1 MVHFVG
7 AGPGACDL
15 ITVRGMN
22 RIKEADVI
30 IYAGSLVNPELLS
43 YAKADCEI
51 YNSAHMT
58 LDAVVAVM
66 REAEAAGK
74 GTVRLHTGDPSVYGA
89 IREQMDL
96 LDEYGI
102 AYDVCPGVS
111 AVFGA
116 AASLACEY
124 TLPDVTQTL
133 ILTRAEGKTP
143 VPEKENLRSLA
154 AHRASLVLYL
164 SSGLARKVRQELLL
178 GGYAEDTPVAVVY
191 KATWPEEKIIRTTL
205 AKLPE
210 DMEAAGITKTA
221 LIIVSP
227 ALGSIY
233 EKSKLYDAAFAT
245 EYRGATEIILP
256 VGIRRVLLVT
266 CSVRG
271 YATMQKLAKKLEA
284 IPGAEII
291 TKVKCEA
298 LPDVS
303 MRETVKACV
312 DEYFGEV
319 DAIVFVTASGIAVR
333 SVAEHLA
340 HKSEDP
346 AIVCMDECGKHVIS
360 LVSGH
365 AGGANALT
373 QMLADVMWATPVITT
388 ATDVEG
394 RFSVDDYAR
403 KHNLVVTDWEK
414 AKAISAEVLAAGAE
428 PVWMDARKS
437 AGEADRVDAR
447 ESASEADRVDIRES
461 AGEADRVDERESVGE
476 ADRVDERESAGEA
489 DRVDERGSAGEADR
503 VDERESAGEI
513 GSGSPLETG
522 CEVGVG
528 KGLGYRI
535 GERIQCTMN
544 IGAYQVIVTPE
555 KTITDA
561 KTLQLVPRCIVAGV
575 GCKKGTPVDKIEH
588 AVQDA
593 FAKAGLRME
602 ALCAVAS
609 IDLKKEEAGL
619 QEFCKTRNVP
629 FETYTAEEL
638 QAVPGTFSASEFVS
652 GVTGVDNVCER
663 SAVKYASEHGVS
675 QDHRLLR
682 ERAHEDEL
690 LLGKQ
695 AKHGE
700 LLLRKQANHGEL
712 LLRKQAHEGVTV
724 ALSYVCSE

>member
-58 LDAVVAVM
+58 LEDVVSVM

-96 LDEYGI
+96 LDECGI

-164 SSGLARKVRQELLL
+164 SSGLARKVRQDLLL

-205 AKLPE
+205 AKLPK
-210 DMEAAGITKTA
+210 DMEAAGISKTA

-227 ALGSIY
+227 ALGNDY
-233 EKSKLYDAAFAT
+233 EKSRLYDAAFAT
-245 EYRGATEIILP
+245 EYRGATEIAFP
-256 VGIRRVLLVT
+256 EGIRRVLLIT

-271 YATMQKLAKKLEA
+271 YATMQKLAKKLEN
-284 IPGAEII
+284 ISGAEII

-298 LPDVS
+298 LPEAS
-303 MRETVKACV
+303 MKETVKACV
-312 DEYFGEV
+312 DAYFEQV

-333 SVAEHLA
+333 SVAEHLT
-340 HKSEDP
+340 HKSKDP

-365 AGGANALT
+365 AGGANAFT

-403 KHNLVVTDWEK
+403 KHNLVVTDWAK
-414 AKAISAEVLAAGAE
+414 AKAISAEVLATGAK
-428 PVWMDARKS
+428 PVWVDEAAGSQEEEKNACEICKVQKS
-437 AGEADRVDAR
+437 TGIDGCENKVDGCENRVDGC
-447 ESASEADRVDIRES
+447 ESRVDGCES
-461 AGEADRVDERESVGE
+461 RVDGCENEVDGCKNRIDGCEN
-476 ADRVDERESAGEA
+476 RVDGCES
-489 DRVDERGSAGEADR
+489 RVDGCESR
-503 VDERESAGEI
+503 VDGCENEIDVQKLQI
-513 GSGSPLETG
+513 GSH
-522 CEVGVG
+522 
-528 KGLGYRI
+528 
-535 GERIQCTMN
+535 
-544 IGAYQVIVTPE
+544 QVVITPQDVSV
-555 KTITDA
+555 DA
-561 KTLQLVPRCIVAGV
+561 QTLQLIPRCIVAGV
-575 GCKKGTPVDKIEH
+575 GCKKGTSVDKIEH

-602 ALCAVAS
+602 ALCVVAS
-609 IDLKKEEAGL
+609 IDLKKNEVGL
-619 QEFCKTRNVP
+619 LEFCETRKVP
-629 FETYTAEEL
+629 FKTYAAEEL
-638 QAVPGTFSASEFVS
+638 RAVPGIYSASEFVS

-663 SAVKYASEHGVS
+663 SAVKYASEHATNQG
-675 QDHRLLR
+675 
-682 ERAHEDEL
+682 EP
-690 LLGKQ
+690 LLGRQ

-700 LLLRKQANHGEL
+700 LLLRKQAHG
-712 LLRKQAHEGVTV
+712 GVTV
-724 ALSYVCSE
+724 ALVYVCSE

>member
-7 AGPGACDL
+7 AGPGASDL

-22 RIKEADVI
+22 RIREADVI

-43 YAKADCEI
+43 YAKADCAI

-66 REAEAAGK
+66 REAETAGK
-74 GTVRLHTGDPSVYGA
+74 ITVRLHTGDPSVYGA

-102 AYDVCPGVS
+102 TYDVCPGVS

-245 EYRGATEIILP
+245 EYRGATEIVLP
-256 VGIRRVLLVT
+256 AGICRVLLIT

-271 YATMQKLAKKLEA
+271 YATMQKLAKKLGN
-284 IPGAEII
+284 ISGAEII

-298 LPDVS
+298 LPEVS
-303 MRETVKACV
+303 MKETVKACV
-312 DEYFGEV
+312 DEYFEQV

-333 SVAEHLA
+333 SVAEHLT
-340 HKSEDP
+340 HKSQDP

-394 RFSVDDYAR
+394 QFSIDDYAR
-403 KHNLVVTDWEK
+403 EHNFVVTDWAK
-414 AKAISAEVLAAGAE
+414 AKTISAEVLAAGAK
-428 PVWMDARKS
+428 PVWVDEAEKNTCEICKEQKS
-437 AGEADRVDAR
+437 TGIDVGEIENDVCENEVDGCENRVDVCGNR
-447 ESASEADRVDIRES
+447 NDVQRLK
-461 AGEADRVDERESVGE
+461 
-476 ADRVDERESAGEA
+476 
-489 DRVDERGSAGEADR
+489 
-503 VDERESAGEI
+503 I
-513 GSGSPLETG
+513 GS
-522 CEVGVG
+522 
-528 KGLGYRI
+528 
-535 GERIQCTMN
+535 
-544 IGAYQVIVTPE
+544 YQVTVTPRD
-555 KTITDA
+555 ILTDA
-561 KTLQLVPRCIVAGV
+561 KTLQLVPHCIVAGI
-575 GCKKGTPVDKIEH
+575 GCKKGTSADKINR

-619 QEFCKTRNVP
+619 QEFCAARKVP

-638 QAVPGTFSASEFVS
+638 RAVPGTFSASEFVT

-663 SAVKYASEHGVS
+663 SAVKFASEHGVS
-675 QDHRLLR
+675 S
-682 ERAHEDEL
+682 
-690 LLGKQ
+690 
-695 AKHGE
+695 GE
-700 LLLRKQANHGEL
+700 LLRKQVNDGEL

-724 ALSYVCSE
+724 ALAYVGVVGRK

>member
-22 RIKEADVI
+22 RIREADVI

-43 YAKADCEI
+43 YAKVDCEI

-58 LDAVVAVM
+58 LDEVVAVM
-66 REAEAAGK
+66 REAEVAGK
-74 GTVRLHTGDPSVYGA
+74 GTVRLHTGDSSVYGA
-89 IREQMDL
+89 IREQMDR
-96 LDEYGI
+96 LDECGI

-210 DMEAAGITKTA
+210 DMEAAGIMKTA

-227 ALGSIY
+227 ALGSVY
-233 EKSKLYDAAFAT
+233 EKSRLYDAAFAT
-245 EYRGATEIILP
+245 EYRGATAIAFPE
-256 VGIRRVLLVT
+256 GIRRVLLIT

-271 YATMQKLAKKLEA
+271 YETMQKLAMKLEN
-284 IPGAEII
+284 ISGAEII

-298 LPDVS
+298 LPEVS

-312 DEYFGEV
+312 DTYFGQV

-394 RFSVDDYAR
+394 QFSIDDYAR
-403 KHNLVVTDWEK
+403 EHNFVVTDWAK
-414 AKAISAEVLAAGAE
+414 AKAISAEVLATGAE
-428 PVWMDARKS
+428 PVWIEEPVVAQ
-437 AGEADRVDAR
+437 GEEKGAC
-447 ESASEADRVDIRES
+447 
-461 AGEADRVDERESVGE
+461 
-476 ADRVDERESAGEA
+476 
-489 DRVDERGSAGEADR
+489 
-503 VDERESAGEI
+503 EI
-513 GSGSPLETG
+513 GSH
-522 CEVGVG
+522 
-528 KGLGYRI
+528 
-535 GERIQCTMN
+535 
-544 IGAYQVIVTPE
+544 QVIITP
-555 KTITDA
+555 KDVPVDA
-561 KTLQLVPRCIVAGV
+561 QTLQLIPRCIVAGV

-588 AVQDA
+588 AVQEA

-619 QEFCKTRNVP
+619 LEFCETRNVP
-629 FETYTAEEL
+629 FETYAAEEL
-638 QAVPGTFSASEFVS
+638 QAVPGTYSASEFVS

-663 SAVKYASEHGVS
+663 SAVKYASEYGV
-675 QDHRLLR
+675 
-682 ERAHEDEL
+682 
-690 LLGKQ
+690 
-695 AKHGE
+695 KHGE
-700 LLLRKQANHGEL
+700 LLLRKQA
-712 LLRKQAHEGVTV
+712 QDGVTV
-724 ALSYVCSE
+724 ALSYVCRE

>member
-22 RIKEADVI
+22 RIKKADVI
-30 IYAGSLVNPELLS
+30 IYAGSLVNPALLS

-58 LDAVVAVM
+58 LEDVVSVM

-74 GTVRLHTGDPSVYGA
+74 TTVRLHTGDPSVYGA

-164 SSGLARKVRQELLL
+164 SSGLARKVRQELLI

-245 EYRGATEIILP
+245 EYRGATEIALP
-256 VGIRRVLLVT
+256 AGIRRVLLIT

-271 YATMQKLAKKLEA
+271 YATMQKLAKKLEN
-284 IPGAEII
+284 ISGAEII

-298 LPDVS
+298 LPEVS

-312 DEYFGEV
+312 DVYFEQV

-333 SVAEHLA
+333 SVAEHLT
-340 HKSEDP
+340 HKSKDP
-346 AIVCMDECGKHVIS
+346 AIVCMDECSKHVIS

-394 RFSVDDYAR
+394 QFSIDDYAR
-403 KHNLVVTDWEK
+403 EHNLVVTHWAK
-414 AKAISAEVLAAGAE
+414 AKAISAEVLATGAK
-428 PVWMDARKS
+428 PVWVDEAEVSQEEEKNACEICKEQKS
-437 AGEADRVDAR
+437 TGIDVGKIENDGCENEIGVQKLQIGSHQVVITPQDVSVDA
-447 ESASEADRVDIRES
+447 
-461 AGEADRVDERESVGE
+461 
-476 ADRVDERESAGEA
+476 
-489 DRVDERGSAGEADR
+489 
-503 VDERESAGEI
+503 
-513 GSGSPLETG
+513 
-522 CEVGVG
+522 
-528 KGLGYRI
+528 
-535 GERIQCTMN
+535 Q
-544 IGAYQVIVTPE
+544 
-555 KTITDA
+555 
-561 KTLQLVPRCIVAGV
+561 TLQLIPRCIVAGV
-575 GCKKGTPVDKIEH
+575 GCKKGIPVDKIEH

-602 ALCAVAS
+602 ALCAVVS

-619 QEFCKTRNVP
+619 LEFCETRNVP
-629 FETYTAEEL
+629 FETYAAEEL
-638 QAVPGTFSASEFVS
+638 QAVPGTYSASEFVS

-663 SAVKYASEHGVS
+663 SAVKYASEHGMN
-675 QDHRLLR
+675 QG
-682 ERAHEDEL
+682 EQ
-690 LLGKQ
+690 LLGRQ

-700 LLLRKQANHGEL
+700 LLLRKQAYG
-712 LLRKQAHEGVTV
+712 GVTV
-724 ALSYVCSE
+724 ALAYVCSE

>member
-22 RIKEADVI
+22 RIEEADVI
-30 IYAGSLVNPELLS
+30 IYAGSLVNPALLS

-58 LDAVVAVM
+58 LEDVVSVM

-74 GTVRLHTGDPSVYGA
+74 TTVRLHTGDPSVYGA

-102 AYDVCPGVS
+102 KYDVCPGVS

-124 TLPDVTQTL
+124 TLPGVTQTL

-164 SSGLARKVRQELLL
+164 SSGLARKVRQELLI

-245 EYRGATEIILP
+245 EYRGATEIALP
-256 VGIRRVLLVT
+256 AGIRRVLLIT

-271 YATMQKLAKKLEA
+271 YATMQKLAKKLEN
-284 IPGAEII
+284 ISGAEII
-291 TKVKCEA
+291 AKVKCEA
-298 LPDVS
+298 LPEVS
-303 MRETVKACV
+303 MKETVKVCV
-312 DEYFGEV
+312 DEYFEQV

-333 SVAEHLA
+333 SVAEHLT
-340 HKSEDP
+340 HKSKDP
-346 AIVCMDECGKHVIS
+346 AIVCMDECSKHVIS

-394 RFSVDDYAR
+394 QFSIDDYAR
-403 KHNLVVTDWEK
+403 EHNLVVTDWAK
-414 AKAISAEVLAAGAE
+414 AKAISAEVLATGAK
-428 PVWMDARKS
+428 PVWVDEAEVSQEEEKNACEICKEQKS
-437 AGEADRVDAR
+437 TGIDVGKIENDGCENEIGVQKLQIGSHQVVITPQDVSVDA
-447 ESASEADRVDIRES
+447 
-461 AGEADRVDERESVGE
+461 
-476 ADRVDERESAGEA
+476 
-489 DRVDERGSAGEADR
+489 
-503 VDERESAGEI
+503 
-513 GSGSPLETG
+513 
-522 CEVGVG
+522 
-528 KGLGYRI
+528 
-535 GERIQCTMN
+535 Q
-544 IGAYQVIVTPE
+544 
-555 KTITDA
+555 
-561 KTLQLVPRCIVAGV
+561 TLQLIPRCIVAGV
-575 GCKKGTPVDKIEH
+575 GCKKGIPVDKIEH

-602 ALCAVAS
+602 ALCAVVS

-619 QEFCKTRNVP
+619 LEFCETRKVP
-629 FETYTAEEL
+629 FEAYTAEEL
-638 QAVPGTFSASEFVS
+638 QAVSGTFSASEFVT

-663 SAVKYASEHGVS
+663 SAVKYASEHGAN
-675 QDHRLLR
+675 D
-682 ERAHEDEL
+682 
-690 LLGKQ
+690 
-695 AKHGE
+695 GE
-700 LLLRKQANHGEL
+700 LLLRKQA
-712 LLRKQAHEGVTV
+712 QDGVTV
-724 ALSYVCSE
+724 ALAYVGVASGK

>member
-30 IYAGSLVNPELLS
+30 IYAGSLVNPALLS
-43 YAKADCEI
+43 YAKADCKI

-58 LDAVVAVM
+58 LDAVVDVM

-74 GTVRLHTGDPSVYGA
+74 GTVRLHTGDPSLYGA

-164 SSGLARKVRQELLL
+164 SSGLARKVRQELLI

-245 EYRGATEIILP
+245 EYRGATEIALP
-256 VGIRRVLLVT
+256 AGIRRVLLIT

-271 YATMQKLAKKLEA
+271 YATMQKLAKKLEN
-284 IPGAEII
+284 ISGAEII
-291 TKVKCEA
+291 AKVKCEA
-298 LPDVS
+298 LQEVS
-303 MRETVKACV
+303 MKETVKACV
-312 DEYFGEV
+312 DEYFEQV

-333 SVAEHLA
+333 SVAEHLT
-340 HKSEDP
+340 HKSKDP
-346 AIVCMDECGKHVIS
+346 AIVCMDECSKHVIS

-394 RFSVDDYAR
+394 QFSIDDYAR
-403 KHNLVVTDWEK
+403 EHNLVVTDWAK
-414 AKAISAEVLAAGAE
+414 AKAISAEVLATGAK
-428 PVWMDARKS
+428 PVWVDEAEVSQEEEKNACEICKEQKS
-437 AGEADRVDAR
+437 TGIDVGKIENDGCENEIGVQKLQIGSHQVVITPQDVSVDA
-447 ESASEADRVDIRES
+447 
-461 AGEADRVDERESVGE
+461 
-476 ADRVDERESAGEA
+476 
-489 DRVDERGSAGEADR
+489 
-503 VDERESAGEI
+503 
-513 GSGSPLETG
+513 
-522 CEVGVG
+522 
-528 KGLGYRI
+528 
-535 GERIQCTMN
+535 Q
-544 IGAYQVIVTPE
+544 
-555 KTITDA
+555 
-561 KTLQLVPRCIVAGV
+561 TLQLIPRCIVAGV
-575 GCKKGTPVDKIEH
+575 GCKKGIPVDKIEH

-602 ALCAVAS
+602 ALCAVVS

-619 QEFCKTRNVP
+619 LEFCETRNVP
-629 FETYTAEEL
+629 FETYAAEEL
-638 QAVPGTFSASEFVS
+638 QAVPGTYSASEFVS

-663 SAVKYASEHGVS
+663 SAVKYASEHGAN
-675 QDHRLLR
+675 D
-682 ERAHEDEL
+682 
-690 LLGKQ
+690 
-695 AKHGE
+695 GE
-700 LLLRKQANHGEL
+700 LLLRKQA
-712 LLRKQAHEGVTV
+712 QDGVTV
-724 ALSYVCSE
+724 ALAYVCSE

>member
-43 YAKADCEI
+43 YAKADCKI

-58 LDAVVAVM
+58 LDAVVDVM

-164 SSGLARKVRQELLL
+164 SSGLARKVRQELLI

-245 EYRGATEIILP
+245 EYRGATEIALP
-256 VGIRRVLLVT
+256 AGIRRVLLIT

-271 YATMQKLAKKLEA
+271 YATMQKLAKKLEN
-284 IPGAEII
+284 ISGAEII

-298 LPDVS
+298 LPEVS

-312 DEYFGEV
+312 DVYFEQV

-394 RFSVDDYAR
+394 RFSVDEYAR
-403 KHNLVVTDWEK
+403 EHNLVVTDWAK

-428 PVWMDARKS
+428 PVWIEEPVVAQGEEKGACEIRKELKS
-437 AGEADRVDAR
+437 TGIDGCKNRVDGC
-447 ESASEADRVDIRES
+447 ENGIDGSENRVDVKRLQ
-461 AGEADRVDERESVGE
+461 
-476 ADRVDERESAGEA
+476 
-489 DRVDERGSAGEADR
+489 
-503 VDERESAGEI
+503 I
-513 GSGSPLETG
+513 GSH
-522 CEVGVG
+522 
-528 KGLGYRI
+528 
-535 GERIQCTMN
+535 
-544 IGAYQVIVTPE
+544 QVIITP
-555 KTITDA
+555 KDVPVDA
-561 KTLQLVPRCIVAGV
+561 QTLQLIPRCIVAGV

-619 QEFCKTRNVP
+619 LEFCETRNVP
-629 FETYTAEEL
+629 FETYAAEEL
-638 QAVPGTFSASEFVS
+638 QAVPGTYSASEFVS

-663 SAVKYASEHGVS
+663 SAVKYASEHGAN
-675 QDHRLLR
+675 D
-682 ERAHEDEL
+682 
-690 LLGKQ
+690 
-695 AKHGE
+695 GE
-700 LLLRKQANHGEL
+700 LLLRKQA
-712 LLRKQAHEGVTV
+712 QDGVTV
-724 ALSYVCSE
+724 ALAYVGVVSGK

>member
-43 YAKADCEI
+43 YAKADCKI

-58 LDAVVAVM
+58 LDAVVDVM

-164 SSGLARKVRQELLL
+164 SSGLARKVRQDLLL

-245 EYRGATEIILP
+245 EYRGATEIALP
-256 VGIRRVLLVT
+256 AGIRRVLLIT

-271 YATMQKLAKKLEA
+271 YATMQKLAKKLEN
-284 IPGAEII
+284 IFGAEII
-291 TKVKCEA
+291 AKVKCEA
-298 LPDVS
+298 LPEVS
-303 MRETVKACV
+303 MKETVKACV
-312 DEYFGEV
+312 DEYFEQV

-333 SVAEHLA
+333 SVAEHLT
-340 HKSEDP
+340 HKSKDP
-346 AIVCMDECGKHVIS
+346 AIVCMDECSKHVIS

-394 RFSVDDYAR
+394 QFSIDDYAR
-403 KHNLVVTDWEK
+403 EHNLVVTDWAK

-428 PVWMDARKS
+428 PVRVNEAEVLQEEEKYACGICKEQKSTGIDMGKIENDACENGLDVQRLQIGS
-437 AGEADRVDAR
+437 YQVVITPQDVSVDA
-447 ESASEADRVDIRES
+447 
-461 AGEADRVDERESVGE
+461 
-476 ADRVDERESAGEA
+476 
-489 DRVDERGSAGEADR
+489 
-503 VDERESAGEI
+503 
-513 GSGSPLETG
+513 
-522 CEVGVG
+522 
-528 KGLGYRI
+528 
-535 GERIQCTMN
+535 Q
-544 IGAYQVIVTPE
+544 
-555 KTITDA
+555 
-561 KTLQLVPRCIVAGV
+561 TLQLIPRCIVAGV
-575 GCKKGTPVDKIEH
+575 GCKKGMPVDKIGH
-588 AVQDA
+588 AVQEA

-619 QEFCKTRNVP
+619 LEFCETRHVP
-629 FETYTAEEL
+629 FETYAAEEL
-638 QAVPGTFSASEFVS
+638 QAVPGTYSASEFVS

-663 SAVKYASEHGVS
+663 SAVKYASEHGAN
-675 QDHRLLR
+675 D
-682 ERAHEDEL
+682 
-690 LLGKQ
+690 
-695 AKHGE
+695 GE
-700 LLLRKQANHGEL
+700 LLLRKQA
-712 LLRKQAHEGVTV
+712 QDGVTV
-724 ALSYVCSE
+724 ALAYVGVASGK

>member
-43 YAKADCEI
+43 YAKADCKI

-58 LDAVVAVM
+58 LDAVVDVM

-164 SSGLARKVRQELLL
+164 SSGLARKVRQELLI

-245 EYRGATEIILP
+245 EYRGATEIALP
-256 VGIRRVLLVT
+256 AGIRRVLLIT

-271 YATMQKLAKKLEA
+271 YATMQKLAKKLEN
-284 IPGAEII
+284 ISGAEII
-291 TKVKCEA
+291 AKVKCEA
-298 LPDVS
+298 LPEVS
-303 MRETVKACV
+303 MKETVKACV
-312 DEYFGEV
+312 DEYFEQV

-333 SVAEHLA
+333 SVAEHLT
-340 HKSEDP
+340 HKSKDP
-346 AIVCMDECGKHVIS
+346 AIVCMDECSKHVIS

-394 RFSVDDYAR
+394 QFSIDDYAR
-403 KHNLVVTDWEK
+403 EHNLVVTDWAK
-414 AKAISAEVLAAGAE
+414 AKAISAEVLATGAK
-428 PVWMDARKS
+428 PVWVDEAEVSQEEEKNACGICKEQKS
-437 AGEADRVDAR
+437 TGIDMGKIENDGCENGIDVQRLQIGSYQVVITPQDVSVDA
-447 ESASEADRVDIRES
+447 
-461 AGEADRVDERESVGE
+461 
-476 ADRVDERESAGEA
+476 
-489 DRVDERGSAGEADR
+489 
-503 VDERESAGEI
+503 
-513 GSGSPLETG
+513 
-522 CEVGVG
+522 
-528 KGLGYRI
+528 
-535 GERIQCTMN
+535 Q
-544 IGAYQVIVTPE
+544 
-555 KTITDA
+555 
-561 KTLQLVPRCIVAGV
+561 TLQLIPRCIVAGV
-575 GCKKGTPVDKIEH
+575 GCKKGMPVDKIEH
-588 AVQDA
+588 AVQEA
-593 FAKAGLRME
+593 FAKAGLRIE

-609 IDLKKEEAGL
+609 IDLKKEEVGL
-619 QEFCKTRNVP
+619 QEFCEIRNVP
-629 FETYTAEEL
+629 FETYAAEEL
-638 QAVPGTFSASEFVS
+638 QAVPGIYSASEFVS

-663 SAVKYASEHGVS
+663 SAVKYASEHGAN
-675 QDHRLLR
+675 D
-682 ERAHEDEL
+682 
-690 LLGKQ
+690 
-695 AKHGE
+695 GE
-700 LLLRKQANHGEL
+700 LLLRKQA
-712 LLRKQAHEGVTV
+712 QDGVTV
-724 ALSYVCSE
+724 ALAYVGVASGK

>member
-58 LDAVVAVM
+58 LEDVVSVM

-96 LDEYGI
+96 LDECGI

-143 VPEKENLRSLA
+143 VPEKENLQSLA

-164 SSGLARKVRQELLL
+164 SSGLARKVRQDLLL

-205 AKLPE
+205 AKLSE

-227 ALGSIY
+227 ALGNDY
-233 EKSKLYDAAFAT
+233 EKSRLYDAAFAT
-245 EYRGATEIILP
+245 EYRGATEIAFP
-256 VGIRRVLLVT
+256 AGIRRVLLIT

-271 YATMQKLAKKLEA
+271 YATMQKMAKKLEN
-284 IPGAEII
+284 ISGAEII

-298 LPDVS
+298 LPEVS
-303 MRETVKACV
+303 MRETVKVCV
-312 DEYFGEV
+312 DVYFEQV

-333 SVAEHLA
+333 SVAEHLT
-340 HKSEDP
+340 HKSKDP

-394 RFSVDDYAR
+394 RFSIDEYAR
-403 KHNLVVTDWEK
+403 EHNLVVTDWAK
-414 AKAISAEVLAAGAE
+414 AKAISAEVLATGAE
-428 PVWMDARKS
+428 PVW
-437 AGEADRVDAR
+437 
-447 ESASEADRVDIRES
+447 
-461 AGEADRVDERESVGE
+461 VDEAEVLQEEEKR
-476 ADRVDERESAGEA
+476 AC
-489 DRVDERGSAGEADR
+489 
-503 VDERESAGEI
+503 EI
-513 GSGSPLETG
+513 GKEQKSTGIDVGKIENDGCKNEVDG
-522 CEVGVG
+522 CEN
-528 KGLGYRI
+528 RI
-535 GERIQCTMN
+535 DGCENEVDGCKNRINVKRLQ
-544 IGAYQVIVTPE
+544 IGSHQVVITPQ
-555 KTITDA
+555 DVSVDVQ
-561 KTLQLVPRCIVAGV
+561 TLQLIPRCIVAGV

-588 AVQDA
+588 AVRDA

-602 ALCAVAS
+602 ALCAVVS

-619 QEFCKTRNVP
+619 LEFCETRNVP
-629 FETYTAEEL
+629 FETYAAEEL
-638 QAVPGTFSASEFVS
+638 QAVPGTYSASEFVS

-663 SAVKYASEHGVS
+663 SAVKYASEHGMK
-675 QDHRLLR
+675 QDQP
-682 ERAHEDEL
+682 
-690 LLGKQ
+690 LLGRQ

-700 LLLRKQANHGEL
+700 LLLRKQAYG
-712 LLRKQAHEGVTV
+712 GVTV
-724 ALSYVCSE
+724 ALAYVCSE

>member
-22 RIKEADVI
+22 RIREADVI

-43 YAKADCEI
+43 YAKAECEI

-58 LDAVVAVM
+58 LEDVVSVM

-96 LDEYGI
+96 LDECGI

-164 SSGLARKVRQELLL
+164 SSGLARKVRQDLLL

-227 ALGSIY
+227 ALGSVY
-233 EKSKLYDAAFAT
+233 EKSRLYDAAFAT
-245 EYRGATEIILP
+245 EYRGATEIAFP
-256 VGIRRVLLVT
+256 AGIRRVLLIT

-271 YATMQKLAKKLEA
+271 YATMQKLAKKLEN
-284 IPGAEII
+284 ISGAEII

-298 LPDVS
+298 LPEVS
-303 MRETVKACV
+303 MKGTVKACV
-312 DEYFGEV
+312 DAYFEQV

-394 RFSVDDYAR
+394 RFSIDEYAR
-403 KHNLVVTDWEK
+403 EHNLVVTDWAK

-428 PVWMDARKS
+428 PVWVDEAAGSQEEEKNECEIGKEQKS
-437 AGEADRVDAR
+437 TGIDVGKIENDGCKNEVDGCENRVGGCENRIDGCGNRVDGCGNR
-447 ESASEADRVDIRES
+447 INVKRLQ
-461 AGEADRVDERESVGE
+461 
-476 ADRVDERESAGEA
+476 
-489 DRVDERGSAGEADR
+489 
-503 VDERESAGEI
+503 I
-513 GSGSPLETG
+513 GSH
-522 CEVGVG
+522 
-528 KGLGYRI
+528 
-535 GERIQCTMN
+535 
-544 IGAYQVIVTPE
+544 QVIITPQ
-555 KTITDA
+555 DGSVDVQ
-561 KTLQLVPRCIVAGV
+561 TLQLIPRCIVAGV
-575 GCKKGTPVDKIEH
+575 GCKKGTPMDKIEH

-602 ALCAVAS
+602 ALCAVVS

-619 QEFCKTRNVP
+619 LEFCETRNVP
-629 FETYTAEEL
+629 FETYAAEEL
-638 QAVPGTFSASEFVS
+638 QAVPGTYSASEFVS

-663 SAVKYASEHGVS
+663 SAVKYASEHGMK
-675 QDHRLLR
+675 QDQP
-682 ERAHEDEL
+682 
-690 LLGKQ
+690 LLGRQ

-700 LLLRKQANHGEL
+700 LLLRKQAYG
-712 LLRKQAHEGVTV
+712 GVTV
-724 ALSYVCSE
+724 ALAYVCSE

>member
-30 IYAGSLVNPELLS
+30 IYAGSLVNPALLS
-43 YAKADCEI
+43 YAKADCKI

-58 LDAVVAVM
+58 LDAVVDVM

-164 SSGLARKVRQELLL
+164 SSGLARKVRQELLI

-245 EYRGATEIILP
+245 EYRGATEIALP
-256 VGIRRVLLVT
+256 AGIRRVLLIT

-271 YATMQKLAKKLEA
+271 YATMQKLAKKLEN
-284 IPGAEII
+284 ISGAEII

-298 LPDVS
+298 LPEVS
-303 MRETVKACV
+303 MKETVKACV
-312 DEYFGEV
+312 DAYFGQV

-333 SVAEHLA
+333 SVAEHLT
-340 HKSEDP
+340 HKSKDP
-346 AIVCMDECGKHVIS
+346 AIVCMDECSKHVIS

-394 RFSVDDYAR
+394 QFSIDDYAR
-403 KHNLVVTDWEK
+403 EHNLVVTDWAK
-414 AKAISAEVLAAGAE
+414 AKAISAEVLATGAK
-428 PVWMDARKS
+428 PVWVDEAEVSQEEEKNACEICKEQKS
-437 AGEADRVDAR
+437 TGIDVGKIENDGCENEIGVQKLQIGSHQVVITPQDVSVDA
-447 ESASEADRVDIRES
+447 
-461 AGEADRVDERESVGE
+461 
-476 ADRVDERESAGEA
+476 
-489 DRVDERGSAGEADR
+489 
-503 VDERESAGEI
+503 
-513 GSGSPLETG
+513 
-522 CEVGVG
+522 
-528 KGLGYRI
+528 
-535 GERIQCTMN
+535 Q
-544 IGAYQVIVTPE
+544 
-555 KTITDA
+555 
-561 KTLQLVPRCIVAGV
+561 TLQLIPRCIVAGV
-575 GCKKGTPVDKIEH
+575 GCKKGIPVDKIEH

-619 QEFCKTRNVP
+619 LEFCETRNVP
-629 FETYTAEEL
+629 FETYAAEEL
-638 QAVPGTFSASEFVS
+638 QAVPGTYSASEFVS

-663 SAVKYASEHGVS
+663 SAVKYASEHGMN
-675 QDHRLLR
+675 QGERLLGR
-682 ERAHEDEL
+682 
-690 LLGKQ
+690 Q

-700 LLLRKQANHGEL
+700 LLLRKQAYG
-712 LLRKQAHEGVTV
+712 GVTV
-724 ALSYVCSE
+724 ALAYVCSE

>member
-30 IYAGSLVNPELLS
+30 IYAGSLVNPGLLS
-43 YAKADCEI
+43 YAKADCKI

-58 LDAVVAVM
+58 LDAVVDVM

-164 SSGLARKVRQELLL
+164 SSGLARKVRQELLI

-245 EYRGATEIILP
+245 EYRGATEIALP
-256 VGIRRVLLVT
+256 AGIRRVLLIT

-271 YATMQKLAKKLEA
+271 YATMQKLAKKLEN
-284 IPGAEII
+284 ISGAEII
-291 TKVKCEA
+291 AKVKCEA
-298 LPDVS
+298 LPEVS

-312 DEYFGEV
+312 DVYFEQV

-333 SVAEHLA
+333 SVAEHLT
-340 HKSEDP
+340 HKSKDP
-346 AIVCMDECGKHVIS
+346 AIVCMDECSKHVIS

-394 RFSVDDYAR
+394 QFSIDDYAR
-403 KHNLVVTDWEK
+403 EHNLVVTDWAK
-414 AKAISAEVLAAGAE
+414 AKAISAEVLATGAK
-428 PVWMDARKS
+428 PVW
-437 AGEADRVDAR
+437 
-447 ESASEADRVDIRES
+447 
-461 AGEADRVDERESVGE
+461 VDEAEVSQEEEKNACEICKEQKSTGIDVGKIE
-476 ADRVDERESAGEA
+476 NDGCEN
-489 DRVDERGSAGEADR
+489 
-503 VDERESAGEI
+503 EI
-513 GSGSPLETG
+513 GVQELQIGSH
-522 CEVGVG
+522 
-528 KGLGYRI
+528 
-535 GERIQCTMN
+535 
-544 IGAYQVIVTPE
+544 QVIITPQ
-555 KTITDA
+555 DGSVDVQ
-561 KTLQLVPRCIVAGV
+561 TLQLIPRCIVAGV

-602 ALCAVAS
+602 ALCAVVS

-619 QEFCKTRNVP
+619 LEFCETRNVP
-629 FETYTAEEL
+629 FETYAAEEL
-638 QAVPGTFSASEFVS
+638 QAVPGTYSASEFVS

-663 SAVKYASEHGVS
+663 SAVKYASEHGMN
-675 QDHRLLR
+675 QGERLLGR
-682 ERAHEDEL
+682 
-690 LLGKQ
+690 Q

-700 LLLRKQANHGEL
+700 LLLRKQAYG
-712 LLRKQAHEGVTV
+712 GVTV
-724 ALSYVCSE
+724 ALAYVCSE

>member
-22 RIKEADVI
+22 RIREADVI

-58 LDAVVAVM
+58 LEDVVSVM

-96 LDEYGI
+96 LDECGI

-154 AHRASLVLYL
+154 VHRASLVLYL
-164 SSGLARKVRQELLL
+164 SSGLARKVRQDLLL
-178 GGYAEDTPVAVVY
+178 GGYAEDTQVAVVY

-227 ALGSIY
+227 ALGSVY
-233 EKSKLYDAAFAT
+233 EKSRLYDAAFAT
-245 EYRGATEIILP
+245 EYRGATEIAFP
-256 VGIRRVLLVT
+256 AGIRRVLLIT

-271 YATMQKLAKKLEA
+271 YATMQKLAKKLEN
-284 IPGAEII
+284 ISGAEII

-298 LPDVS
+298 LPEVS
-303 MRETVKACV
+303 MKGTVKACV
-312 DEYFGEV
+312 DTYFGQV

-394 RFSVDDYAR
+394 RFSIDEYAR
-403 KHNLVVTDWEK
+403 EHNLVVTDWAK

-428 PVWMDARKS
+428 PVWVDEAAGSQEEEKNECEIGKEQKS
-437 AGEADRVDAR
+437 TGIDVGKIENDGCKNEVDGCGNRVGGCENRIDGCGNRVDGCGNR
-447 ESASEADRVDIRES
+447 INVKRLQ
-461 AGEADRVDERESVGE
+461 
-476 ADRVDERESAGEA
+476 
-489 DRVDERGSAGEADR
+489 
-503 VDERESAGEI
+503 I
-513 GSGSPLETG
+513 GSH
-522 CEVGVG
+522 
-528 KGLGYRI
+528 
-535 GERIQCTMN
+535 
-544 IGAYQVIVTPE
+544 QVIITPQ
-555 KTITDA
+555 DGSVDVQ
-561 KTLQLVPRCIVAGV
+561 TLQLIPRCIVVGV

-602 ALCAVAS
+602 ALCAVVS

-619 QEFCKTRNVP
+619 LEFCETRNVP
-629 FETYTAEEL
+629 FETYAAEEL
-638 QAVPGTFSASEFVS
+638 QAVPGTYSASEFVS

-663 SAVKYASEHGVS
+663 SAVKYASEHGMK
-675 QDHRLLR
+675 QDQP
-682 ERAHEDEL
+682 
-690 LLGKQ
+690 LLGRQ
-695 AKHGE
+695 AKHGELLIRKQAQDGE
-700 LLLRKQANHGEL
+700 LLLRKQAYG
-712 LLRKQAHEGVTV
+712 GVTV
-724 ALSYVCSE
+724 ALAYVCSE

>member
-43 YAKADCEI
+43 YAKADCKI

-58 LDAVVAVM
+58 LDEVVAVM

-74 GTVRLHTGDPSVYGA
+74 ETVRLHTGDPSVYGA

-164 SSGLARKVRQELLL
+164 SSGLARKVRQDLLL

-210 DMEAAGITKTA
+210 DMEAAEITKTA

-227 ALGSIY
+227 ALGSVY
-233 EKSKLYDAAFAT
+233 EKSRLYDAAFAT
-245 EYRGATEIILP
+245 EYRGATEIAFP
-256 VGIRRVLLVT
+256 AGICRVLLIT

-271 YATMQKLAKKLEA
+271 YATMQKLAKKLEN
-284 IPGAEII
+284 ISGAEII

-298 LPDVS
+298 LPEVS

-312 DEYFGEV
+312 DAYFEQV

-340 HKSEDP
+340 HKSKDP
-346 AIVCMDECGKHVIS
+346 AIVCMDELGKHVIS

-394 RFSVDDYAR
+394 RFSIDDYAR
-403 KHNLVVTDWEK
+403 EHNLVVTDWAK

-428 PVWMDARKS
+428 PVWVDEAEVLQEEEKRACEICKEQKS
-437 AGEADRVDAR
+437 TGIDVGKIENDGCKNEVDGCENGIDGCGNRINVQRLQIGSHQVIITPKDVPVDA
-447 ESASEADRVDIRES
+447 
-461 AGEADRVDERESVGE
+461 
-476 ADRVDERESAGEA
+476 
-489 DRVDERGSAGEADR
+489 
-503 VDERESAGEI
+503 
-513 GSGSPLETG
+513 
-522 CEVGVG
+522 
-528 KGLGYRI
+528 
-535 GERIQCTMN
+535 Q
-544 IGAYQVIVTPE
+544 
-555 KTITDA
+555 
-561 KTLQLVPRCIVAGV
+561 TLQLIPRCIVAGV

-602 ALCAVAS
+602 ALCAVVS

-619 QEFCKTRNVP
+619 LEFCETRNVP
-629 FETYTAEEL
+629 FETYAAEEL
-638 QAVPGTFSASEFVS
+638 QAVPGTYSASEFVS

-663 SAVKYASEHGVS
+663 SAVKYASEHGMN
-675 QDHRLLR
+675 QDQP
-682 ERAHEDEL
+682 
-690 LLGKQ
+690 LLGRQ

-700 LLLRKQANHGEL
+700 LLLRKQAYG
-712 LLRKQAHEGVTV
+712 GVTV
-724 ALSYVCSE
+724 ALAYVCSE

>member
-15 ITVRGMN
+15 ITFRGMN
-22 RIKEADVI
+22 KIKEADVI

-58 LDAVVAVM
+58 LEDVVSVM

-74 GTVRLHTGDPSVYGA
+74 ETVRLHTGDPSVYGA

-96 LDEYGI
+96 LDGYGI

-227 ALGSIY
+227 ALGSVY
-233 EKSKLYDAAFAT
+233 EKSRLYDAAFAT
-245 EYRGATEIILP
+245 EYRGATQIAFP
-256 VGIRRVLLVT
+256 AGIRRVLLIT

-271 YATMQKLAKKLEA
+271 YATMQKLAKKLEN
-284 IPGAEII
+284 ISGAEII

-298 LPDVS
+298 LPEVS

-312 DEYFGEV
+312 DAYFEQV

-333 SVAEHLA
+333 SVAEHLT
-340 HKSEDP
+340 HKSKDP

-373 QMLADVMWATPVITT
+373 QTLADVMWATPVITT

-403 KHNLVVTDWEK
+403 KHNLVVTDWAK

-428 PVWMDARKS
+428 PVW
-437 AGEADRVDAR
+437 
-447 ESASEADRVDIRES
+447 
-461 AGEADRVDERESVGE
+461 VDEAEVLQEEEKRACEIRKEQKSTGIDVGKIE
-476 ADRVDERESAGEA
+476 NDGCKNEVDGCENGIDGCGNRINVQ
-489 DRVDERGSAGEADR
+489 RLQ
-503 VDERESAGEI
+503 I
-513 GSGSPLETG
+513 GSH
-522 CEVGVG
+522 
-528 KGLGYRI
+528 
-535 GERIQCTMN
+535 
-544 IGAYQVIVTPE
+544 QVIITP
-555 KTITDA
+555 KDGSVDVQ
-561 KTLQLVPRCIVAGV
+561 TLQLIPRCIVAGV

-619 QEFCKTRNVP
+619 LEFCETRNVP
-629 FETYTAEEL
+629 FETYAAEEL
-638 QAVPGTFSASEFVS
+638 QAVPGTYSASEFVS

-663 SAVKYASEHGVS
+663 SAVKCASEHGV
-675 QDHRLLR
+675 
-682 ERAHEDEL
+682 
-690 LLGKQ
+690 
-695 AKHGE
+695 KHGE
-700 LLLRKQANHGEL
+700 LLLRKQA
-712 LLRKQAHEGVTV
+712 QDGVTV
-724 ALSYVCSE
+724 ALAYVGVVSEK

>member
-30 IYAGSLVNPELLS
+30 IYAGSLVNPALLS
-43 YAKADCEI
+43 YAKADCKI

-58 LDAVVAVM
+58 LDAVVDVM

-154 AHRASLVLYL
+154 AHRASLVLD
-164 SSGLARKVRQELLL
+164 LLL

-245 EYRGATEIILP
+245 EYRGATEIALP
-256 VGIRRVLLVT
+256 AGIRRVLLIT

-271 YATMQKLAKKLEA
+271 YATMQKLAKKLEN
-284 IPGAEII
+284 ISGAEII

-298 LPDVS
+298 LQEVS
-303 MRETVKACV
+303 MKETVKACV
-312 DEYFGEV
+312 DEYFEQV

-333 SVAEHLA
+333 SVAEHLT
-340 HKSEDP
+340 HKSKDP
-346 AIVCMDECGKHVIS
+346 AIVCMDECSKHVIS

-394 RFSVDDYAR
+394 QFSIDDYAR
-403 KHNLVVTDWEK
+403 EHNLVVTDWAK
-414 AKAISAEVLAAGAE
+414 AKAISAEVLATGAK
-428 PVWMDARKS
+428 PVW
-437 AGEADRVDAR
+437 
-447 ESASEADRVDIRES
+447 
-461 AGEADRVDERESVGE
+461 VDEAEVSQEEEKNACGNRIDV
-476 ADRVDERESAGEA
+476 RRLK
-489 DRVDERGSAGEADR
+489 
-503 VDERESAGEI
+503 I
-513 GSGSPLETG
+513 GS
-522 CEVGVG
+522 
-528 KGLGYRI
+528 
-535 GERIQCTMN
+535 
-544 IGAYQVIVTPE
+544 YQVIVTPRDILPDE
-555 KTITDA
+555 KM
-561 KTLQLVPRCIVAGV
+561 LQLVPLCIVAGI
-575 GCKKGTPVDKIEH
+575 GCKKGTSSDKIEH

-619 QEFCKTRNVP
+619 LEFCETRKVP

-638 QAVPGTFSASEFVS
+638 QAVSGTFSASEFVT

-663 SAVKYASEHGVS
+663 SAVKYASEHGAN
-675 QDHRLLR
+675 D
-682 ERAHEDEL
+682 
-690 LLGKQ
+690 
-695 AKHGE
+695 GE
-700 LLLRKQANHGEL
+700 LLLRKQA
-712 LLRKQAHEGVTV
+712 QDGVTV
-724 ALSYVCSE
+724 ALAYVGVASGK

>member
-43 YAKADCEI
+43 YAKADCKI

-58 LDAVVAVM
+58 LDAVVDVM

-74 GTVRLHTGDPSVYGA
+74 TTVRLHTGDPSVYGA

-102 AYDVCPGVS
+102 KYDVCPGVS

-164 SSGLARKVRQELLL
+164 SSGLARKVRQELLI

-245 EYRGATEIILP
+245 EYRGATEIALP
-256 VGIRRVLLVT
+256 AGIRRVLLIT

-271 YATMQKLAKKLEA
+271 YATMQKLAKKLEN
-284 IPGAEII
+284 ISGAEII
-291 TKVKCEA
+291 AKVKCEA
-298 LPDVS
+298 LPEVS
-303 MRETVKACV
+303 MKETVKVCV
-312 DEYFGEV
+312 DEYFEQV

-333 SVAEHLA
+333 SVAEHLT
-340 HKSEDP
+340 HKSKDP
-346 AIVCMDECGKHVIS
+346 AIVCMDECSKHVIS

-394 RFSVDDYAR
+394 RFSIDDYAR
-403 KHNLVVTDWEK
+403 EHNLVVTDWAK
-414 AKAISAEVLAAGAE
+414 AKAISAKVLAAGAE
-428 PVWMDARKS
+428 PVWIEEPVVAQGEEKGACEIRKEQKS
-437 AGEADRVDAR
+437 TGTDVGEIENDGC
-447 ESASEADRVDIRES
+447 EN
-461 AGEADRVDERESVGE
+461 RVDECGNKICVQRLQ
-476 ADRVDERESAGEA
+476 
-489 DRVDERGSAGEADR
+489 
-503 VDERESAGEI
+503 I
-513 GSGSPLETG
+513 GS
-522 CEVGVG
+522 
-528 KGLGYRI
+528 
-535 GERIQCTMN
+535 
-544 IGAYQVIVTPE
+544 YQVIVTPRDILPDE
-555 KTITDA
+555 KTM
-561 KTLQLVPRCIVAGV
+561 QLIPRCIVAGI
-575 GCKKGTPVDKIEH
+575 GCKKGTSSDKIAH

-602 ALCAVAS
+602 ALCAGAS

-619 QEFCKTRNVP
+619 LEFCETRKVP
-629 FETYTAEEL
+629 FEAYTAEEL
-638 QAVPGTFSASEFVS
+638 QAVSGTFSASEFVT

-663 SAVKYASEHGVS
+663 SAVKYASEHGAN
-675 QDHRLLR
+675 D
-682 ERAHEDEL
+682 
-690 LLGKQ
+690 
-695 AKHGE
+695 GE
-700 LLLRKQANHGEL
+700 LLLRKQA
-712 LLRKQAHEGVTV
+712 QDGVTV
-724 ALSYVCSE
+724 ALAYVGVASGK

>member
-43 YAKADCEI
+43 FAKADCKI

-58 LDAVVAVM
+58 LDEVVDVM
-66 REAEAAGK
+66 REAEAVGK
-74 GTVRLHTGDPSVYGA
+74 ETVRLHTGDPSVYGA

-164 SSGLARKVRQELLL
+164 SSGLARKVRQDLLL

-227 ALGSIY
+227 ALGSVY
-233 EKSKLYDAAFAT
+233 EKSRLYDAAFAT
-245 EYRGATEIILP
+245 EYRGATEIAFP
-256 VGIRRVLLVT
+256 AGIRRVLLIT

-271 YATMQKLAKKLEA
+271 YATMQKLAKKLEN
-284 IPGAEII
+284 ISGAEII

-298 LPDVS
+298 LPEVS

-312 DEYFGEV
+312 DTYFEQV

-333 SVAEHLA
+333 SVAEHLT
-340 HKSEDP
+340 HKSKDP

-394 RFSVDDYAR
+394 RFSIDDYAR
-403 KHNLVVTDWEK
+403 EHNLVVTDWTK
-414 AKAISAEVLAAGAE
+414 AKAISAEVLATGAE
-428 PVWMDARKS
+428 PVWIEEPAVTQGEEKRACEIRKEQKS
-437 AGEADRVDAR
+437 TGIDVGKIENDGCKNEVDGCENGIDGCKNRVDGCGNR
-447 ESASEADRVDIRES
+447 INVQRLQ
-461 AGEADRVDERESVGE
+461 
-476 ADRVDERESAGEA
+476 
-489 DRVDERGSAGEADR
+489 
-503 VDERESAGEI
+503 I
-513 GSGSPLETG
+513 GSH
-522 CEVGVG
+522 
-528 KGLGYRI
+528 
-535 GERIQCTMN
+535 
-544 IGAYQVIVTPE
+544 QVIITP
-555 KTITDA
+555 KDVSVDA
-561 KTLQLVPRCIVAGV
+561 QTLQLIPRCIVAGV

-593 FAKAGLRME
+593 FAKTGLRME
-602 ALCAVAS
+602 ALCAVVS
-609 IDLKKEEAGL
+609 IDLKKKEAGL
-619 QEFCKTRNVP
+619 LEFCETRNVP
-629 FETYTAEEL
+629 FKTYAAEEL
-638 QAVPGTFSASEFVS
+638 QAVPGTYSASEFVS

-663 SAVKYASEHGVS
+663 SAVKYASEHATNQGE
-675 QDHRLLR
+675 Q
-682 ERAHEDEL
+682 
-690 LLGKQ
+690 LLGRQ

-700 LLLRKQANHGEL
+700 LLLRKQAYG
-712 LLRKQAHEGVTV
+712 GVTV
-724 ALSYVCSE
+724 ALAYMCSE

>member
-58 LDAVVAVM
+58 LEDVVSVM
-66 REAEAAGK
+66 REVEAAGK

-164 SSGLARKVRQELLL
+164 SSGLARKVRQELLI

-245 EYRGATEIILP
+245 EYRGATEIALP
-256 VGIRRVLLVT
+256 AGIRRVLLIT

-271 YATMQKLAKKLEA
+271 YATMQKLAKKLEN
-284 IPGAEII
+284 ISGAEII
-291 TKVKCEA
+291 AKVKCEA
-298 LPDVS
+298 LPEVS
-303 MRETVKACV
+303 MKETVKACV
-312 DEYFGEV
+312 DEYFEQV

-333 SVAEHLA
+333 SVAEHLT
-340 HKSEDP
+340 HKSKDP
-346 AIVCMDECGKHVIS
+346 AIVCMDECSKHVIS

-394 RFSVDDYAR
+394 QFSIDDYAR
-403 KHNLVVTDWEK
+403 EHNLVVTDWAK
-414 AKAISAEVLAAGAE
+414 AKAISAEVLATGAK
-428 PVWMDARKS
+428 PVWVDEAEVSQEEEKNACEICKEQKS
-437 AGEADRVDAR
+437 TGIDVGKIENDGCENEIGVQKLQIGSHQVVITPQDVSVDA
-447 ESASEADRVDIRES
+447 
-461 AGEADRVDERESVGE
+461 
-476 ADRVDERESAGEA
+476 
-489 DRVDERGSAGEADR
+489 
-503 VDERESAGEI
+503 
-513 GSGSPLETG
+513 
-522 CEVGVG
+522 
-528 KGLGYRI
+528 
-535 GERIQCTMN
+535 Q
-544 IGAYQVIVTPE
+544 
-555 KTITDA
+555 
-561 KTLQLVPRCIVAGV
+561 TLQLIPRCIVAGV
-575 GCKKGTPVDKIEH
+575 GCKKGIPVDKIEH

-619 QEFCKTRNVP
+619 LEFCETRKVP
-629 FETYTAEEL
+629 FEAYTAEEL
-638 QAVPGTFSASEFVS
+638 QAVSGTFSASEFVT

-663 SAVKYASEHGVS
+663 SAVKYASEHGAN
-675 QDHRLLR
+675 D
-682 ERAHEDEL
+682 
-690 LLGKQ
+690 
-695 AKHGE
+695 GE
-700 LLLRKQANHGEL
+700 LLLRKQA
-712 LLRKQAHEGVTV
+712 QDGVTV
-724 ALSYVCSE
+724 ALAYVGVASGK

>member
-22 RIKEADVI
+22 RIREADVI

-58 LDAVVAVM
+58 LEDVVSVM

-96 LDEYGI
+96 LDECGI

-164 SSGLARKVRQELLL
+164 SSGLARKIRQDLLL

-227 ALGSIY
+227 ALGSVY
-233 EKSKLYDAAFAT
+233 EKSRLYDAAFAT
-245 EYRGATEIILP
+245 EYRGATEIAFP
-256 VGIRRVLLVT
+256 AGIRRVLLIT

-271 YATMQKLAKKLEA
+271 YATMQKLAKKLEN
-284 IPGAEII
+284 ISGAEII

-298 LPDVS
+298 LPEVS
-303 MRETVKACV
+303 MKGTVKACV
-312 DEYFGEV
+312 DAYFEQV

-394 RFSVDDYAR
+394 RFSIDEYAR
-403 KHNLVVTDWEK
+403 EHNLVVTDWAK

-428 PVWMDARKS
+428 PVWVDEAAGSQEEEKNECEIGKEQKS
-437 AGEADRVDAR
+437 TGIDVGKIENDGCKNEVDGCGNRVGGCENRIDGCGNRVDGCGNR
-447 ESASEADRVDIRES
+447 INVKRLQ
-461 AGEADRVDERESVGE
+461 
-476 ADRVDERESAGEA
+476 
-489 DRVDERGSAGEADR
+489 
-503 VDERESAGEI
+503 I
-513 GSGSPLETG
+513 GSH
-522 CEVGVG
+522 
-528 KGLGYRI
+528 
-535 GERIQCTMN
+535 
-544 IGAYQVIVTPE
+544 QVIITPQ
-555 KTITDA
+555 DGSVDVQ
-561 KTLQLVPRCIVAGV
+561 TLQLIPRCIVAGV

-602 ALCAVAS
+602 ALCAVVS

-619 QEFCKTRNVP
+619 LEFCETRNVP
-629 FETYTAEEL
+629 FETYAAEEL
-638 QAVPGTFSASEFVS
+638 QAVPGTYSASEFVS

-663 SAVKYASEHGVS
+663 SAVKYASEHGMK
-675 QDHRLLR
+675 QDQP
-682 ERAHEDEL
+682 
-690 LLGKQ
+690 LLGRQ
-695 AKHGE
+695 AKHGELLIRKQAQDGE
-700 LLLRKQANHGEL
+700 LLLRKQAYG
-712 LLRKQAHEGVTV
+712 GVTV
-724 ALSYVCSE
+724 ALAYVCSE

>member
-58 LDAVVAVM
+58 LEDVVSVM

-102 AYDVCPGVS
+102 TYDVCPGVS

-154 AHRASLVLYL
+154 AHHASLVLYL
-164 SSGLARKVRQELLL
+164 SSGLARKVRQDLLL

-233 EKSKLYDAAFAT
+233 EKSRLYDAAFAT
-245 EYRGATEIILP
+245 EYRGATEIVFP
-256 VGIRRVLLVT
+256 AGIRRVLLVT

-271 YATMQKLAKKLEA
+271 YATMQKLAKKLEK
-284 IPGAEII
+284 ISGAEII

-298 LPDVS
+298 LPEVS

-312 DEYFGEV
+312 DTYFGQV

-373 QMLADVMWATPVITT
+373 QMLADVIWATPVITT

-394 RFSVDDYAR
+394 SFSIDDYAR
-403 KHNLVVTDWEK
+403 EHNLVVTDWTK
-414 AKAISAEVLAAGAE
+414 AKAISAEVLATGAE
-428 PVWMDARKS
+428 PVWIEEPAVTQGEEKRACEIRKEQKS
-437 AGEADRVDAR
+437 TGIDVGKIENDGCKNEVDGCGNRINVKRLQIGSHQVIITPKDVPVDA
-447 ESASEADRVDIRES
+447 
-461 AGEADRVDERESVGE
+461 
-476 ADRVDERESAGEA
+476 
-489 DRVDERGSAGEADR
+489 
-503 VDERESAGEI
+503 
-513 GSGSPLETG
+513 
-522 CEVGVG
+522 
-528 KGLGYRI
+528 
-535 GERIQCTMN
+535 Q
-544 IGAYQVIVTPE
+544 
-555 KTITDA
+555 
-561 KTLQLVPRCIVAGV
+561 TLQLIPRCIVAGV
-575 GCKKGTPVDKIEH
+575 GCKKGIPADKIEH

-602 ALCAVAS
+602 ALCAVVS
-609 IDLKKEEAGL
+609 INLKKEEAGL
-619 QEFCKTRNVP
+619 LEFCETRNVP
-629 FETYTAEEL
+629 FETYAAEEL
-638 QAVPGTFSASEFVS
+638 QAVPGTYSASEFVS

-663 SAVKYASEHGVS
+663 SAVKYASEHGMN
-675 QDHRLLR
+675 QG
-682 ERAHEDEL
+682 EQ
-690 LLGKQ
+690 LLGRQ

-700 LLLRKQANHGEL
+700 LLLRKQAYG
-712 LLRKQAHEGVTV
+712 GVTV
-724 ALSYVCSE
+724 ALAYVCSE

>member
-22 RIKEADVI
+22 RIREADVI

-43 YAKADCEI
+43 YAKVDCEI

-58 LDAVVAVM
+58 LDEVVAVM

-96 LDEYGI
+96 LDGYGI

-227 ALGSIY
+227 ALGSVY
-233 EKSKLYDAAFAT
+233 EKSRLYDAAFAT
-245 EYRGATEIILP
+245 EYRGATEIAFP
-256 VGIRRVLLVT
+256 AGIRRVLLIT

-271 YATMQKLAKKLEA
+271 YATMQKLAKKLEN
-284 IPGAEII
+284 ISGAEII

-298 LPDVS
+298 LPEVS

-312 DEYFGEV
+312 DTYFEQV

-394 RFSVDDYAR
+394 RFSIDDYAR
-403 KHNLVVTDWEK
+403 KHNLVVTDWAK

-428 PVWMDARKS
+428 PVWIEESVVAQGEEKGACEIRKELKS
-437 AGEADRVDAR
+437 TGIDGCENRVDGCENGIDGCENR
-447 ESASEADRVDIRES
+447 IDGCKNRVDVKRLQ
-461 AGEADRVDERESVGE
+461 
-476 ADRVDERESAGEA
+476 
-489 DRVDERGSAGEADR
+489 
-503 VDERESAGEI
+503 I
-513 GSGSPLETG
+513 GSH
-522 CEVGVG
+522 
-528 KGLGYRI
+528 
-535 GERIQCTMN
+535 
-544 IGAYQVIVTPE
+544 QVIITP
-555 KTITDA
+555 KDVPVDA
-561 KTLQLVPRCIVAGV
+561 QTLQLIPRCIVAGV

-588 AVQDA
+588 AVQEA

-619 QEFCKTRNVP
+619 LEFCETRNVP
-629 FETYTAEEL
+629 FETYAAEEL
-638 QAVPGTFSASEFVS
+638 QAVPGTYSASEFVS

-663 SAVKYASEHGVS
+663 SAVKYASEHGMN
-675 QDHRLLR
+675 QDQRLLCMQV
-682 ERAHEDEL
+682 D
-690 LLGKQ
+690 G
-695 AKHGE
+695 GE
-700 LLLRKQANHGEL
+700 LLLRKQAYG
-712 LLRKQAHEGVTV
+712 GVTV

>member
-58 LDAVVAVM
+58 LEDVVSVM

-102 AYDVCPGVS
+102 TYDVCPGVS

-154 AHRASLVLYL
+154 AHHASLVLYL
-164 SSGLARKVRQELLL
+164 SSGLARKVRQDLLL

-233 EKSKLYDAAFAT
+233 EKSRLYDAAFAT
-245 EYRGATEIILP
+245 EYRGATEIAFP
-256 VGIRRVLLVT
+256 AGIRRVLLVT

-271 YATMQKLAKKLEA
+271 YATMQKLAKKLEN
-284 IPGAEII
+284 ISGAEII

-298 LPDVS
+298 LPEVS

-312 DEYFGEV
+312 DTYFGQV

-373 QMLADVMWATPVITT
+373 QMLADVIWATPVITT

-394 RFSVDDYAR
+394 SFSIDDYAR
-403 KHNLVVTDWEK
+403 EHNLVVTDWTK
-414 AKAISAEVLAAGAE
+414 AKAISAEVLATGAE
-428 PVWMDARKS
+428 PVWIEEPAVTQGEEKRACEIRKEQKS
-437 AGEADRVDAR
+437 TGIDVGKMENDGCKNEVDGCENGIDGCKNRVDGCGNR
-447 ESASEADRVDIRES
+447 INVQRLQ
-461 AGEADRVDERESVGE
+461 
-476 ADRVDERESAGEA
+476 
-489 DRVDERGSAGEADR
+489 
-503 VDERESAGEI
+503 I
-513 GSGSPLETG
+513 GSH
-522 CEVGVG
+522 
-528 KGLGYRI
+528 
-535 GERIQCTMN
+535 
-544 IGAYQVIVTPE
+544 QVVITPQ
-555 KTITDA
+555 DVSVDVQ
-561 KTLQLVPRCIVAGV
+561 TLQLIPRCIVAGV
-575 GCKKGTPVDKIEH
+575 GCKKGIPADKIEH

-602 ALCAVAS
+602 ALCAVVS
-609 IDLKKEEAGL
+609 INLKKEEAGL
-619 QEFCKTRNVP
+619 LEFCETRNVP
-629 FETYTAEEL
+629 FETYAAEEL
-638 QAVPGTFSASEFVS
+638 QAVPGTYSASEFVS

-663 SAVKYASEHGVS
+663 SAVKYASEHGMN
-675 QDHRLLR
+675 QG
-682 ERAHEDEL
+682 EQ
-690 LLGKQ
+690 LLGRQ

-700 LLLRKQANHGEL
+700 LLLRKQAYG
-712 LLRKQAHEGVTV
+712 GVTV
-724 ALSYVCSE
+724 ALAYVCSE

>member
-58 LDAVVAVM
+58 LEDVVSVM

-96 LDEYGI
+96 LDECGI

-164 SSGLARKVRQELLL
+164 SSGLARKVRQDLLL

-210 DMEAAGITKTA
+210 DMEAAGISKTA

-227 ALGSIY
+227 ALGNDY
-233 EKSKLYDAAFAT
+233 EKSRLYDAAFAT
-245 EYRGATEIILP
+245 EYRGATEIAFP
-256 VGIRRVLLVT
+256 AGIRRVLLIT

-271 YATMQKLAKKLEA
+271 YTTMQKMAKKLEK
-284 IPGAEII
+284 ISGAEII

-298 LPDVS
+298 LPEVS
-303 MRETVKACV
+303 MKGTVKACV
-312 DEYFGEV
+312 DAYFEQV

-403 KHNLVVTDWEK
+403 EHNLMVTDWEK
-414 AKAISAEVLAAGAE
+414 AKAISAEVLATGAK
-428 PVWMDARKS
+428 PVW
-437 AGEADRVDAR
+437 
-447 ESASEADRVDIRES
+447 
-461 AGEADRVDERESVGE
+461 VDEAEVLQEEEKRACEICKEQKSTGIDVGKIE
-476 ADRVDERESAGEA
+476 NDGCKNEVDGCENRINVK
-489 DRVDERGSAGEADR
+489 RLQ
-503 VDERESAGEI
+503 I
-513 GSGSPLETG
+513 GSH
-522 CEVGVG
+522 
-528 KGLGYRI
+528 
-535 GERIQCTMN
+535 
-544 IGAYQVIVTPE
+544 QVIITPQ
-555 KTITDA
+555 DGSVDVQ
-561 KTLQLVPRCIVAGV
+561 TLQLVPRCIVAGV

-602 ALCAVAS
+602 ALCAVVS

-619 QEFCKTRNVP
+619 LEFCETRNVP
-629 FETYTAEEL
+629 FETYAAEEL
-638 QAVPGTFSASEFVS
+638 RAVPGTYSASEFVS

-663 SAVKYASEHGVS
+663 SAVKYASEHGMN
-675 QDHRLLR
+675 QG
-682 ERAHEDEL
+682 EQ
-690 LLGKQ
+690 LLGRQ

-700 LLLRKQANHGEL
+700 LLLRKQAYG
-712 LLRKQAHEGVTV
+712 GVTV
-724 ALSYVCSE
+724 ALAYVCSE

>member
-30 IYAGSLVNPELLS
+30 IYAGSLVNPALLS
-43 YAKADCEI
+43 YAKADCKI

-58 LDAVVAVM
+58 LDAVVDVM

-164 SSGLARKVRQELLL
+164 SSGLARKVRQELLI

-191 KATWPEEKIIRTTL
+191 KATWPEEKIIRTIL

-245 EYRGATEIILP
+245 EYRGATEIALP
-256 VGIRRVLLVT
+256 AGIRRVLLIT

-271 YATMQKLAKKLEA
+271 YATMQKLAKKLEN
-284 IPGAEII
+284 ISGAEII
-291 TKVKCEA
+291 AKVKCEA
-298 LPDVS
+298 LPEVS
-303 MRETVKACV
+303 MKETVKACV
-312 DEYFGEV
+312 DEYFEQV

-333 SVAEHLA
+333 SVAEHLT
-340 HKSEDP
+340 HKSKDP
-346 AIVCMDECGKHVIS
+346 AIVCMDECSKHVIS

-394 RFSVDDYAR
+394 QFSIDDYAR
-403 KHNLVVTDWEK
+403 EHNLVVTDWAK
-414 AKAISAEVLAAGAE
+414 AKAISAEVLATGAK
-428 PVWMDARKS
+428 PVWVDEAEVSQEEEKNACEICKEQKS
-437 AGEADRVDAR
+437 TGIDVGKIENDGCENEIGVQKLQIGSHQVVITPQDVSVDA
-447 ESASEADRVDIRES
+447 
-461 AGEADRVDERESVGE
+461 
-476 ADRVDERESAGEA
+476 
-489 DRVDERGSAGEADR
+489 
-503 VDERESAGEI
+503 
-513 GSGSPLETG
+513 
-522 CEVGVG
+522 
-528 KGLGYRI
+528 
-535 GERIQCTMN
+535 Q
-544 IGAYQVIVTPE
+544 
-555 KTITDA
+555 
-561 KTLQLVPRCIVAGV
+561 TLQLIPRCIVAGV
-575 GCKKGTPVDKIEH
+575 GCKKGIPVDKIEH

-602 ALCAVAS
+602 ALCAVVS

-619 QEFCKTRNVP
+619 LEFCETRNVP
-629 FETYTAEEL
+629 FETYAAEEL
-638 QAVPGTFSASEFVS
+638 QAVPGTYSASEFVS

-663 SAVKYASEHGVS
+663 SAVKYASEHGMN
-675 QDHRLLR
+675 QG
-682 ERAHEDEL
+682 EQ
-690 LLGKQ
+690 LLGRQ

-700 LLLRKQANHGEL
+700 LLLRKQAYG
-712 LLRKQAHEGVTV
+712 GVTV
-724 ALSYVCSE
+724 ALAYVCSE

>member
-43 YAKADCEI
+43 FAKADCKI

-58 LDAVVAVM
+58 LDEVVAVM

-102 AYDVCPGVS
+102 TYDVCPGVS

-154 AHRASLVLYL
+154 AHHASLVLYL
-164 SSGLARKVRQELLL
+164 SSGLARKVRQDLLL

-227 ALGSIY
+227 ALGSVY
-233 EKSKLYDAAFAT
+233 EKSRLYDAAFAT
-245 EYRGATEIILP
+245 EYRGATEIAFP
-256 VGIRRVLLVT
+256 AGIRRVLLIT

-271 YATMQKLAKKLEA
+271 YATMQKLAKKLEN
-284 IPGAEII
+284 ISGAEII

-298 LPDVS
+298 LPEVS

-312 DEYFGEV
+312 DTYFEQV

-333 SVAEHLA
+333 SVAEHLT
-340 HKSEDP
+340 HKSKDP

-365 AGGANALT
+365 AGGANVLT

-394 RFSVDDYAR
+394 RFSIDDYAR
-403 KHNLVVTDWEK
+403 EHNLVVTDWTK
-414 AKAISAEVLAAGAE
+414 AKAISAEVLATGAE
-428 PVWMDARKS
+428 PVWIEEPAVTQGEEKRACEIRKEQKS
-437 AGEADRVDAR
+437 TGIDVGKIENDGCKNEVDGCENGIDGCKNRVDGCGNR
-447 ESASEADRVDIRES
+447 INVQRLQ
-461 AGEADRVDERESVGE
+461 
-476 ADRVDERESAGEA
+476 
-489 DRVDERGSAGEADR
+489 
-503 VDERESAGEI
+503 I
-513 GSGSPLETG
+513 GSH
-522 CEVGVG
+522 
-528 KGLGYRI
+528 
-535 GERIQCTMN
+535 
-544 IGAYQVIVTPE
+544 QVIITP
-555 KTITDA
+555 KDVSVDA
-561 KTLQLVPRCIVAGV
+561 QTLQLIPRCIVAGV

-593 FAKAGLRME
+593 FAKTGLRME
-602 ALCAVAS
+602 ALCAVVS
-609 IDLKKEEAGL
+609 IDLKKKEAGL
-619 QEFCKTRNVP
+619 LEFCETRNVP
-629 FETYTAEEL
+629 FKTYAAEEL
-638 QAVPGTFSASEFVS
+638 QAVPGTYSASEFVS

-663 SAVKYASEHGVS
+663 SAVKYASEHATNQGE
-675 QDHRLLR
+675 Q
-682 ERAHEDEL
+682 
-690 LLGKQ
+690 LLGRQ

-700 LLLRKQANHGEL
+700 LLLRKQAYG
-712 LLRKQAHEGVTV
+712 GVTV
-724 ALSYVCSE
+724 ALAYMCSE

>member
-30 IYAGSLVNPELLS
+30 IYAGSLVNPGLLS
-43 YAKADCEI
+43 YAKADCKI

-58 LDAVVAVM
+58 LDAVVDVM

-96 LDEYGI
+96 LDECGI

-245 EYRGATEIILP
+245 EYRGATEIALP
-256 VGIRRVLLVT
+256 AGIRRVLLIT

-271 YATMQKLAKKLEA
+271 YATMQKLAKKLEN
-284 IPGAEII
+284 ISGAEII

-298 LPDVS
+298 LPEVS

-312 DEYFGEV
+312 DTYFAQV

-394 RFSVDDYAR
+394 RFSIDDYAR
-403 KHNLVVTDWEK
+403 EHNLVVTDWAK

-428 PVWMDARKS
+428 PVWIEEPVVAQGEEKGACEIRKEQKS
-437 AGEADRVDAR
+437 TGTD
-447 ESASEADRVDIRES
+447 ASEIENDGCENKICVQRLQ
-461 AGEADRVDERESVGE
+461 
-476 ADRVDERESAGEA
+476 
-489 DRVDERGSAGEADR
+489 
-503 VDERESAGEI
+503 I
-513 GSGSPLETG
+513 GS
-522 CEVGVG
+522 
-528 KGLGYRI
+528 
-535 GERIQCTMN
+535 
-544 IGAYQVIVTPE
+544 YQVIVTPRDILPDE
-555 KTITDA
+555 KTM
-561 KTLQLVPRCIVAGV
+561 QLIPRCIVAGI
-575 GCKKGTPVDKIEH
+575 GCKKGTSSDKIEH
-588 AVQDA
+588 AVQEA
-593 FAKAGLRME
+593 FAKAGMRME

-609 IDLKKEEAGL
+609 INLKKEEAGL
-619 QEFCKTRNVP
+619 LEFCETRNVP
-629 FETYTAEEL
+629 FETYAADEL
-638 QAVPGTFSASEFVS
+638 QALPGTYSASEFVS

-663 SAVKYASEHGVS
+663 SAVKYASEHGAN
-675 QDHRLLR
+675 D
-682 ERAHEDEL
+682 
-690 LLGKQ
+690 
-695 AKHGE
+695 GE
-700 LLLRKQANHGEL
+700 LLLRKQA
-712 LLRKQAHEGVTV
+712 QDGVTV
-724 ALSYVCSE
+724 ALSYGCSG

>member
-43 YAKADCEI
+43 YAKADCKI

-58 LDAVVAVM
+58 LDAVVDVM

-164 SSGLARKVRQELLL
+164 SSGLARKVRQELLI

-245 EYRGATEIILP
+245 EYRGATEIALP
-256 VGIRRVLLVT
+256 AGIRRVLLIT

-271 YATMQKLAKKLEA
+271 YATMQKLAKKLEN
-284 IPGAEII
+284 ISGAEII
-291 TKVKCEA
+291 AKVKCEA
-298 LPDVS
+298 LPEVS
-303 MRETVKACV
+303 MKETVKACV
-312 DEYFGEV
+312 DEYFEQV

-333 SVAEHLA
+333 SVAEHLT
-340 HKSEDP
+340 HKSKDP
-346 AIVCMDECGKHVIS
+346 AIVCMDECSKHVIS

-394 RFSVDDYAR
+394 QFSIDDYAR
-403 KHNLVVTDWEK
+403 EHNLVVTDWAK
-414 AKAISAEVLAAGAE
+414 AKAISAEVLATGAK
-428 PVWMDARKS
+428 PVWVDEAEVSQEEEKNACGICKEQKS
-437 AGEADRVDAR
+437 TGIDMGKIENDGCENGIDVQRLQIGSYQVVITPQDVSVDA
-447 ESASEADRVDIRES
+447 
-461 AGEADRVDERESVGE
+461 
-476 ADRVDERESAGEA
+476 
-489 DRVDERGSAGEADR
+489 
-503 VDERESAGEI
+503 
-513 GSGSPLETG
+513 
-522 CEVGVG
+522 
-528 KGLGYRI
+528 
-535 GERIQCTMN
+535 Q
-544 IGAYQVIVTPE
+544 
-555 KTITDA
+555 
-561 KTLQLVPRCIVAGV
+561 TLQLIPRCIVAGV
-575 GCKKGTPVDKIEH
+575 GCKKGMPVDKIEH
-588 AVQDA
+588 AAQEA
-593 FAKAGLRME
+593 FAKAGLRIE

-609 IDLKKEEAGL
+609 IDLKKEEVGL
-619 QEFCKTRNVP
+619 QEFCEIRNVP
-629 FETYTAEEL
+629 FETYAAEEL
-638 QAVPGTFSASEFVS
+638 QAVPGIYSASEFVS

-663 SAVKYASEHGVS
+663 SAVKYASEHGAN
-675 QDHRLLR
+675 D
-682 ERAHEDEL
+682 
-690 LLGKQ
+690 
-695 AKHGE
+695 GE
-700 LLLRKQANHGEL
+700 LLLRKQA
-712 LLRKQAHEGVTV
+712 QDGVTV
-724 ALSYVCSE
+724 ALAYVCSE

>member
-22 RIKEADVI
+22 RIREADVI

-43 YAKADCEI
+43 YAKVDCKI

-58 LDAVVAVM
+58 LDEVVAVM

-96 LDEYGI
+96 LDECGI

-227 ALGSIY
+227 ALGSVY
-233 EKSKLYDAAFAT
+233 EKSRLYDAAFAT
-245 EYRGATEIILP
+245 EYRGATEIAFP
-256 VGIRRVLLVT
+256 AGIRRVLLIT

-271 YATMQKLAKKLEA
+271 YATMQKLAKKLEN
-284 IPGAEII
+284 ISGAEII

-298 LPDVS
+298 LPEVS

-312 DEYFGEV
+312 DTYFEQV

-394 RFSVDDYAR
+394 SFSIDDYAR
-403 KHNLVVTDWEK
+403 EHNLVVTDWAK
-414 AKAISAEVLAAGAE
+414 AKAISAEVLATGAE
-428 PVWMDARKS
+428 PVWIEEPAVTQGEEKGACEIRKVQKS
-437 AGEADRVDAR
+437 TGIEVGKIETDGCKNEVDGCKNRIDGSEKKVDGCENRVDVKR
-447 ESASEADRVDIRES
+447 LQ
-461 AGEADRVDERESVGE
+461 
-476 ADRVDERESAGEA
+476 
-489 DRVDERGSAGEADR
+489 
-503 VDERESAGEI
+503 I
-513 GSGSPLETG
+513 GSH
-522 CEVGVG
+522 
-528 KGLGYRI
+528 
-535 GERIQCTMN
+535 
-544 IGAYQVIVTPE
+544 QVIITP
-555 KTITDA
+555 KDVPVDA
-561 KTLQLVPRCIVAGV
+561 QTLQLIPRCIVAGV
-575 GCKKGTPVDKIEH
+575 GCKKGTSAEKIEH
-588 AVQDA
+588 VVQEA

-619 QEFCKTRNVP
+619 LEFCETRNVP

-638 QAVPGTFSASEFVS
+638 QAVPGTYSASEFVS

-663 SAVKYASEHGVS
+663 SAVKYASEHGMN
-675 QDHRLLR
+675 QDQRLLCMQVD
-682 ERAHEDEL
+682 A
-690 LLGKQ
+690 
-695 AKHGE
+695 GE
-700 LLLRKQANHGEL
+700 LLLHKQA
-712 LLRKQAHEGVTV
+712 QDGVTLALAYMGV
-724 ALSYVCSE
+724 ASKK

>member
-43 YAKADCEI
+43 YAKADCKI

-58 LDAVVAVM
+58 LEDVVSVM

-74 GTVRLHTGDPSVYGA
+74 TTVRLHTGDPSVYGA

-102 AYDVCPGVS
+102 KYDVCPGVS

-164 SSGLARKVRQELLL
+164 SSGLARKVRQDLLL
-178 GGYAEDTPVAVVY
+178 GGYAEDTPAAVVY

-245 EYRGATEIILP
+245 EYRGATEIALP
-256 VGIRRVLLVT
+256 AGIRRVLLIT

-271 YATMQKLAKKLEA
+271 YATMQKLAKKLEN
-284 IPGAEII
+284 ISGAEII
-291 TKVKCEA
+291 AKVKCEA
-298 LPDVS
+298 LPEVS
-303 MRETVKACV
+303 MKETVKACV
-312 DEYFGEV
+312 DEYFEQV

-333 SVAEHLA
+333 SVAEHLT
-340 HKSEDP
+340 HKSKDP
-346 AIVCMDECGKHVIS
+346 AIVCMDECSKHVIS

-394 RFSVDDYAR
+394 QFSIDDYAR
-403 KHNLVVTDWEK
+403 EHNLVVTHWAK
-414 AKAISAEVLAAGAE
+414 AKAISAEVLATGAK
-428 PVWMDARKS
+428 PVWVDEAEVSQEEEKNACEICKEQKS
-437 AGEADRVDAR
+437 TGIDVGKIENDGCENEIGVQKLQIGSHQVVITPQDVSVDA
-447 ESASEADRVDIRES
+447 
-461 AGEADRVDERESVGE
+461 
-476 ADRVDERESAGEA
+476 
-489 DRVDERGSAGEADR
+489 
-503 VDERESAGEI
+503 
-513 GSGSPLETG
+513 
-522 CEVGVG
+522 
-528 KGLGYRI
+528 
-535 GERIQCTMN
+535 Q
-544 IGAYQVIVTPE
+544 
-555 KTITDA
+555 
-561 KTLQLVPRCIVAGV
+561 TLQLIPRCIVAGV
-575 GCKKGTPVDKIEH
+575 GCKKGIPVDKIEH

-602 ALCAVAS
+602 ALCAVVS

-619 QEFCKTRNVP
+619 LEFCETRNVP
-629 FETYTAEEL
+629 FETYAAEEL
-638 QAVPGTFSASEFVS
+638 QAVPGTYSASEFVS

-663 SAVKYASEHGVS
+663 SAVKYASEHGMN
-675 QDHRLLR
+675 QG
-682 ERAHEDEL
+682 EQ
-690 LLGKQ
+690 LLGRQ

-700 LLLRKQANHGEL
+700 LLLRKQAYG
-712 LLRKQAHEGVTV
+712 GVTV
-724 ALSYVCSE
+724 ALAYVCSE

>member
-43 YAKADCEI
+43 YAKADCKI

-58 LDAVVAVM
+58 LDEVVSVM

-96 LDEYGI
+96 LDECGI

-164 SSGLARKVRQELLL
+164 SSGLARKVRQDLLL

-227 ALGSIY
+227 ALGNDY
-233 EKSKLYDAAFAT
+233 EKSRLYDAAFAT
-245 EYRGATEIILP
+245 EYRGATEIAFP
-256 VGIRRVLLVT
+256 AGIRRVLLIT

-271 YATMQKLAKKLEA
+271 YATMQKLAKKLEN
-284 IPGAEII
+284 ISGAEII

-298 LPDVS
+298 LPEAS
-303 MRETVKACV
+303 MKETVKACV
-312 DEYFGEV
+312 DAYFEQV

-333 SVAEHLA
+333 SVAEHLT
-340 HKSEDP
+340 HKSKDP

-365 AGGANALT
+365 AGGANAFT

-403 KHNLVVTDWEK
+403 KHNLVVTDWAK
-414 AKAISAEVLAAGAE
+414 AKAISAEVLATGAK
-428 PVWMDARKS
+428 PVWVDEAAGSQEEEKNACEICKVQKS
-437 AGEADRVDAR
+437 TGIDGCENKVDGCENRVDGC
-447 ESASEADRVDIRES
+447 ESRVDGCES
-461 AGEADRVDERESVGE
+461 RVDGCENEVDGCKNRIDGCEN
-476 ADRVDERESAGEA
+476 RVDGCES
-489 DRVDERGSAGEADR
+489 RVDGCESR
-503 VDERESAGEI
+503 VDGCENEIDVQKLQI
-513 GSGSPLETG
+513 GSH
-522 CEVGVG
+522 
-528 KGLGYRI
+528 
-535 GERIQCTMN
+535 
-544 IGAYQVIVTPE
+544 QVVITPQDVSV
-555 KTITDA
+555 DA
-561 KTLQLVPRCIVAGV
+561 QTLQLIPRCIVAGV
-575 GCKKGTPVDKIEH
+575 GCKKGTSVDKIEH

-609 IDLKKEEAGL
+609 IDLKRTEVGL
-619 QEFCKTRNVP
+619 LEFCETRKVP
-629 FETYTAEEL
+629 FKTYAAEEL
-638 QAVPGTFSASEFVS
+638 RAVPGIYSASEFVS

-663 SAVKYASEHGVS
+663 SAVKCASEHATNQG
-675 QDHRLLR
+675 
-682 ERAHEDEL
+682 EP
-690 LLGKQ
+690 LLGRQ

-700 LLLRKQANHGEL
+700 LLLRKQAYG
-712 LLRKQAHEGVTV
+712 GVTV
-724 ALSYVCSE
+724 ALAYVCSE

>member
-22 RIKEADVI
+22 RIREADVI

-43 YAKADCEI
+43 YAKSDCEI

-58 LDAVVAVM
+58 LEDVVSVM
-66 REAEAAGK
+66 REAEVAGK

-96 LDEYGI
+96 LDECGI

-227 ALGSIY
+227 ALGSVY
-233 EKSKLYDAAFAT
+233 EKSRLYDAAFAT
-245 EYRGATEIILP
+245 EYRGATEIAFP
-256 VGIRRVLLVT
+256 AGIRRVLLIT

-271 YATMQKLAKKLEA
+271 YATMQKLAKKLEN
-284 IPGAEII
+284 ISGAEII
-291 TKVKCEA
+291 TKVKCGA
-298 LPDVS
+298 LLEVS

-312 DEYFGEV
+312 DTYFGQV

-394 RFSVDDYAR
+394 RFSIDDYAR
-403 KHNLVVTDWEK
+403 KHNLVVTDWAK
-414 AKAISAEVLAAGAE
+414 AKEISAEVLATGAE
-428 PVWMDARKS
+428 PVWIEEPVVAQGEEKGACEIRKERKS
-437 AGEADRVDAR
+437 TGIDGCENRVDVKR
-447 ESASEADRVDIRES
+447 LQ
-461 AGEADRVDERESVGE
+461 
-476 ADRVDERESAGEA
+476 
-489 DRVDERGSAGEADR
+489 
-503 VDERESAGEI
+503 I
-513 GSGSPLETG
+513 GSH
-522 CEVGVG
+522 
-528 KGLGYRI
+528 
-535 GERIQCTMN
+535 
-544 IGAYQVIVTPE
+544 QVIITP
-555 KTITDA
+555 KDVPVDA
-561 KTLQLVPRCIVAGV
+561 QTLQLIPRCIVAGV
-575 GCKKGTPVDKIEH
+575 GCKKGTSVDKIEH
-588 AVQDA
+588 AVQEA
-593 FAKAGLRME
+593 FAKAGMRME

-619 QEFCKTRNVP
+619 LEFCETRNVP
-629 FETYTAEEL
+629 FETYAAEEL
-638 QAVPGTFSASEFVS
+638 QAVPGTYSASEFVS

-663 SAVKYASEHGVS
+663 SAMKCASEYGV
-675 QDHRLLR
+675 
-682 ERAHEDEL
+682 
-690 LLGKQ
+690 
-695 AKHGE
+695 KHGE
-700 LLLRKQANHGEL
+700 LLLRKQA
-712 LLRKQAHEGVTV
+712 QDGVTV
-724 ALSYVCSE
+724 ALAYVGVVSEK

>member
-58 LDAVVAVM
+58 LEDVVSVM

-96 LDEYGI
+96 LDECGI

-227 ALGSIY
+227 ALGSVY
-233 EKSKLYDAAFAT
+233 EKSRLYDAAFAT
-245 EYRGATEIILP
+245 EYRGATEIAFP
-256 VGIRRVLLVT
+256 AGIRRVLLIT

-271 YATMQKLAKKLEA
+271 YATMQKMAKKLEN
-284 IPGAEII
+284 ISGAEII

-298 LPDVS
+298 LPEVS
-303 MRETVKACV
+303 MKGTVKACV
-312 DEYFGEV
+312 DAYFEQV

-333 SVAEHLA
+333 SVAEHLT
-340 HKSEDP
+340 HKSKDP

-394 RFSVDDYAR
+394 RFSIDEYAR
-403 KHNLVVTDWEK
+403 EHNLVVTDWAK
-414 AKAISAEVLAAGAE
+414 AKAISAEVLVTGAKPVWVDEAAGSQEEEKNACE
-428 PVWMDARKS
+428 IRMEQKS
-437 AGEADRVDAR
+437 TGIDGCENEINVQKLQIGSHQVVITPQDVSVDA
-447 ESASEADRVDIRES
+447 
-461 AGEADRVDERESVGE
+461 
-476 ADRVDERESAGEA
+476 
-489 DRVDERGSAGEADR
+489 
-503 VDERESAGEI
+503 
-513 GSGSPLETG
+513 
-522 CEVGVG
+522 
-528 KGLGYRI
+528 
-535 GERIQCTMN
+535 Q
-544 IGAYQVIVTPE
+544 
-555 KTITDA
+555 
-561 KTLQLVPRCIVAGV
+561 TLQLIPRCIVAGV

-619 QEFCKTRNVP
+619 LEFCETRNVP
-629 FETYTAEEL
+629 FETYAAEEL
-638 QAVPGTFSASEFVS
+638 QAVPGTYSASEFVS

-663 SAVKYASEHGVS
+663 SAVKYASEHGMN
-675 QDHRLLR
+675 QG
-682 ERAHEDEL
+682 EQ
-690 LLGKQ
+690 LLGRQ

-700 LLLRKQANHGEL
+700 LLIRKQAYG
-712 LLRKQAHEGVTV
+712 GVTV
-724 ALSYVCSE
+724 ALAYVCSK

>member
-22 RIKEADVI
+22 RIKAADVI

-58 LDAVVAVM
+58 LEDVVSVM

-96 LDEYGI
+96 LDECGI

-164 SSGLARKVRQELLL
+164 SSGLARKVRQDLLL

-227 ALGSIY
+227 ALGNDY
-233 EKSKLYDAAFAT
+233 EKSRLYDAAFAT
-245 EYRGATEIILP
+245 EYRGATEIAFP
-256 VGIRRVLLVT
+256 AGIRRVLLIT

-271 YATMQKLAKKLEA
+271 YATMQKLAKKLEN
-284 IPGAEII
+284 ISGAEII

-298 LPDVS
+298 LPKVS

-312 DEYFGEV
+312 DTYFGQV

-403 KHNLVVTDWEK
+403 EHNLMVTDWEK
-414 AKAISAEVLAAGAE
+414 AKAISAEVLATGAK
-428 PVWMDARKS
+428 PVW
-437 AGEADRVDAR
+437 
-447 ESASEADRVDIRES
+447 
-461 AGEADRVDERESVGE
+461 VDEAEVLQEEEKRACEICKEQKSTGIDVGKIE
-476 ADRVDERESAGEA
+476 NDGCKNEVDGCENRINVK
-489 DRVDERGSAGEADR
+489 RLQ
-503 VDERESAGEI
+503 I
-513 GSGSPLETG
+513 GSH
-522 CEVGVG
+522 
-528 KGLGYRI
+528 
-535 GERIQCTMN
+535 
-544 IGAYQVIVTPE
+544 QVIITPQ
-555 KTITDA
+555 DGSVDVQ
-561 KTLQLVPRCIVAGV
+561 TLQLVPRCIVAGV
-575 GCKKGTPVDKIEH
+575 GCRKGTPVDKIEH

-602 ALCAVAS
+602 ALCAVVS

-619 QEFCKTRNVP
+619 LEFCETRNVP
-629 FETYTAEEL
+629 FETYAAEEL
-638 QAVPGTFSASEFVS
+638 RAVPGTYSASEFVS

-663 SAVKYASEHGVS
+663 SAVKYASEHGMN
-675 QDHRLLR
+675 QG
-682 ERAHEDEL
+682 EQ
-690 LLGKQ
+690 LLGRQ

-700 LLLRKQANHGEL
+700 LLLRKQAYG
-712 LLRKQAHEGVTV
+712 GVTV
-724 ALSYVCSE
+724 ALAYVCSE

>member
-7 AGPGACDL
+7 AGPGARDL
-15 ITVRGMN
+15 ITVRGVN
-22 RIKEADVI
+22 RIREADVI

-58 LDAVVAVM
+58 LEDVVSVM

-96 LDEYGI
+96 LDECGI

-154 AHRASLVLYL
+154 VHRASLVLYL
-164 SSGLARKVRQELLL
+164 SSGLAPKVRQDLLF

-227 ALGSIY
+227 ALGSVY
-233 EKSKLYDAAFAT
+233 EKSRLYDAAFAT
-245 EYRGATEIILP
+245 EYRGATEIAFP
-256 VGIRRVLLVT
+256 AGIRRVLLIT

-271 YATMQKLAKKLEA
+271 YATMQKLAKKLEN
-284 IPGAEII
+284 ISGAEII

-298 LPDVS
+298 LPEVS

-312 DEYFGEV
+312 DAYFRQV

-333 SVAEHLA
+333 SVAEHLT
-340 HKSEDP
+340 HKSKDP

-394 RFSVDDYAR
+394 RFSIDDYAR
-403 KHNLVVTDWEK
+403 EHNLVVTDWAK
-414 AKAISAEVLAAGAE
+414 AKAISAEVLVTGAKPVWVDEAAGSQEEEKNACE
-428 PVWMDARKS
+428 IRMEQKS
-437 AGEADRVDAR
+437 TGIDVGKIENDGCKNEVDGCENR
-447 ESASEADRVDIRES
+447 INVKRLQ
-461 AGEADRVDERESVGE
+461 
-476 ADRVDERESAGEA
+476 
-489 DRVDERGSAGEADR
+489 
-503 VDERESAGEI
+503 I
-513 GSGSPLETG
+513 GSH
-522 CEVGVG
+522 
-528 KGLGYRI
+528 
-535 GERIQCTMN
+535 
-544 IGAYQVIVTPE
+544 QVIITPR
-555 KTITDA
+555 DGSVDVQ
-561 KTLQLVPRCIVAGV
+561 TLQLIPRCIVAGV

-619 QEFCKTRNVP
+619 LEFCETRNVL
-629 FETYTAEEL
+629 FETYAAEEL
-638 QAVPGTFSASEFVS
+638 RAVPGTYSASEFVS

-663 SAVKYASEHGVS
+663 SAVKYASEHGMN
-675 QDHRLLR
+675 QG
-682 ERAHEDEL
+682 EQ
-690 LLGKQ
+690 LLGRQ
-695 AKHGE
+695 AKPGE
-700 LLLRKQANHGEL
+700 LLIRKQAYG
-712 LLRKQAHEGVTV
+712 GVTV
-724 ALSYVCSE
+724 ALAYGCSE